1 MGFYLRLA
9 WYYVENMLPGILGA
23 VLAFACL
30 RPWRQRR
37 LKALGLSS
45 ARLREGVLLLFWAF
59 CGGMAILTL
68 TPWGFHWVTLLRYG
82 IISDHGTF
90 FSLGTVNLIPFQS
103 LEWGA
108 QTKFTLFNLLGNI
121 IMFLPF
127 GFFTALLWRCTRKRV
142 FLIGLSITGFIEIW
156 QLFVGRAYDVDD
168 LLLNTLGVM
177 CGFWLWKLLDVG
189 MRQRFHLHCQ
199 KIESE
204 T

>member
-82 IISDHGTF
+82 IISDQGTF
-90 FSLGTVNLIPFQS
+90 FSFGTVNLLPFQS
-103 LEWGA
+103 LEWGT
-108 QTKFTLFNLLGNI
+108 QTRFTLFNLLGNI
-121 IMFLPF
+121 VMFLPF
-127 GFFTALLWRCTRKRV
+127 GFFAALLWRCTWKRM
-142 FLIGLSITGFIEIW
+142 FLIGLSITGFIEMW
-156 QLFVGRAYDVDD
+156 QLFVGRACDVDD
-168 LLLNTLGVM
+168 LLLNTLGVV
-177 CGFWLWKLLDVG
+177 CGFWLWKLLNAE
-189 MRQRFHLHCQ
+189 MCQRFHLHCQ

-204 T
+204 N

>member
-1 MGFYLRLA
+1 MGFYLHLV
-9 WYYVENMLPGILGA
+9 WYYVENMLPGVLGA
-23 VLAFACL
+23 ALAFVCL
-30 RPWRQRR
+30 YPWRQRR

-45 ARLREGVLLLFWAF
+45 IRLREGVLLLFWAF

-177 CGFWLWKLLDVG
+177 CGFWLWKLLNAE

>member
-1 MGFYLRLA
+1 MRFYLHLV

-45 ARLREGVLLLFWAF
+45 VRLREGVLLLFWAF

-121 IMFLPF
+121 IMFLPL

-177 CGFWLWKLLDVG
+177 CGFWLWKLLNVG

>member
-1 MGFYLRLA
+1 MGFYLHLV
-9 WYYVENMLPGILGA
+9 WYYVENMLPGVLGA
-23 VLAFACL
+23 ALAFACL
-30 RPWRQRR
+30 YPWRQRR

-45 ARLREGVLLLFWAF
+45 IRLREGVLLLFWAF

-90 FSLGTVNLIPFQS
+90 FSLGTVNLLPFQS

-177 CGFWLWKLLDVG
+177 CGFWLWKLLNAE